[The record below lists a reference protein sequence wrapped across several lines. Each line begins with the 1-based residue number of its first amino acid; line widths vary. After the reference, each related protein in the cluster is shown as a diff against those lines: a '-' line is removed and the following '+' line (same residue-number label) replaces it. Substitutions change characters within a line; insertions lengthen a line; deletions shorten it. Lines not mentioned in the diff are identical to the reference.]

1 MVFYGARRNRRYNKR
16 RNSRLSNRRVF
27 GRTSAKSQAS
37 QIATLRNRINKVYKA
52 CKPEV
57 KTIVTNS
64 ETITYT
70 SESLSSYYR
79 MYPMTAPTLGTGDK
93 DRIGNH
99 IRVLNGVLYLSME
112 YFNSSQTGY
121 HNTESAGCQY
131 RIIIGQFKSR
141 ADSLSIPSIANLLE
155 FPSNSGPEYTQLA
168 ISPLKEGLTN
178 SFAILKDVHGVLTSD
193 RNQKIMKIPFKPK
206 LPYVWDEDN
215 KFNNCWA
222 CIIVAGLHYD
232 QDYTETTKITVSD
245 KLVFTDA

>member
-1 MVFYGARRNRRYNKR
+1 MAYGRYCSNRRYSRR

-52 CKPEV
+52 CRPEV

-70 SESLSSYYR
+70 SESTSSYYR
-79 MYPMTAPTLGTGDK
+79 MYPMTSPVVGTGDK
-93 DRIGNH
+93 DRIGNSIH
-99 IRVLNGVLYLSME
+99 VKNGVLYLSME

-121 HNTESAGCQY
+121 HNTESSGCQY

-141 ADSLSIPSIANLLE
+141 AGPLAIPNIDTLLE
-155 FPSNSGPEYTQLA
+155 YPSNHGPEYTQLA

-178 SFAILKDVHGVLTSD
+178 SFHILRDVRGVLTSD
-193 RNQKIMKIPFKPK
+193 RNQKIMKIPFYPRE
-206 LPYVWDEDN
+206 PYVWDDDG
-215 KFNNCWA
+215 KFPNCWA

-232 QDYTETTKITVSD
+232 QDFTETVKITVSD